1 MNTPRKQVLMRFP
14 EDTYA
19 KLKLIAAV
27 NKRTITN
34 QVEVLIDNLINDYEF
49 KYGKIPLIENNIGI
63 NNGTINNVSTL
74 NR

>member
-14 EDTYA
+14 EATYA